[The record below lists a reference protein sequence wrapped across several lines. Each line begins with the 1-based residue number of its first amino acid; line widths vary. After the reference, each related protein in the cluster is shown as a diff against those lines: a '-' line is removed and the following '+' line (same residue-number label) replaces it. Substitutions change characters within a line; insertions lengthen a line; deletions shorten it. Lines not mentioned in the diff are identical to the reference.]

1 VEEDIDPMLDPVL
14 EKQLVYKGR
23 KITVCVSDKVMEYDP
38 NFRMYFITRY
48 AHKHCEACELGPSG
62 GRPCTGNRT
71 HEQSPGVSFPMLPTK
86 LLDLSKADLVLWK
99 LTVGLVLE
107 SLRLPNLVLFRL

>member
-1 VEEDIDPMLDPVL
+1 MLDPVL

-48 AHKHCEACELGPSG
+48 EFTHSRNRWTAEGLSVRSREA
-62 GRPCTGNRT
+62 
-71 HEQSPGVSFPMLPTK
+71 
-86 LLDLSKADLVLWK
+86 
-99 LTVGLVLE
+99 
-107 SLRLPNLVLFRL
+107 LR

>member
-1 VEEDIDPMLDPVL
+1 MLDPVL

-48 AHKHCEACELGPSG
+48 GNQTDLKKQFQEGM
-62 GRPCTGNRT
+62 CTGDRT
-71 HEQSPGVSFPMLPTK
+71 REQSPGVSFPMLPTK
-86 LLDLSKADLVLWK
+86 LLDLSKTDLVLWK
-99 LTVGLVLE
+99 LTVGLCLG
-107 SLRLPNLVLFRL
+107 SLRLPNPSLY